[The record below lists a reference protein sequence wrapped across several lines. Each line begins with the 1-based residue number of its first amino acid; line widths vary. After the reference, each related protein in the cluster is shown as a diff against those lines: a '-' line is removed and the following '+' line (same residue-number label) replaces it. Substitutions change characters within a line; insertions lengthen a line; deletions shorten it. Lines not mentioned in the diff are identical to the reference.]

1 MSLKRRILI
10 VGHDV
15 TLAHLGRPL
24 TLANAAIDDGW
35 DVHLATSDRIDTIQH
50 DFTGPLHRL
59 TTVDPGRFARNL
71 AQGRPVFSARELEAQ
86 LAEDIELISATDPAL
101 IVGDFRLT
109 MGIASRLHGVG
120 YANLTNAYWSPWAQN
135 RFTVPD
141 LPVLRHLPS
150 ALSQALFDLARPVA
164 FAIHARPLRQLFV
177 RIGIKNPPD
186 SLQTAYTFG
195 DVQLFSDLPSVYA
208 GAQFPPSCR
217 FIGPVQWAPKTVR
230 PAWWNEALEHH
241 PLAYVCMGSSGNQ
254 NVLAKVVEALAGMG
268 VRSMVAGSPKALEH
282 SPAKAWVEP
291 FIDGA
296 EAAAIC
302 DIVVC
307 NGGSP
312 STYQALAAGKPVV
325 GICGNLDQYLNMH
338 HIGRAGAGLTLRSD
352 SLSRHRL
359 REAADLALNDP
370 AIRRAAQKLQ
380 GEIETHEAG
389 AAFTRFLRER
399 FEDSTPS

>member
-24 TLANAAIDDGW
+24 TLANAAMDDGW
-35 DVHLATSDRIDTIQH
+35 DVHLATSGRIDTIQH
-50 DFTGPLHRL
+50 DFTGRLHRL
-59 TTVDPGRFARNL
+59 TTVDPGRFAQNL
-71 AQGRPVFSARELEAQ
+71 AHGRPVFSAHELEAQ
-86 LAEDIELISATDPAL
+86 LAEDIELIKATDPAL

-109 MGIASRLHGVG
+109 MGIASRLRGVE
-120 YANLTNAYWSPWAQN
+120 YANLTNAYWSPWTQN
-135 RFTVPD
+135 HFTVPD

-150 ALSQALFDLARPVA
+150 TISQALFALARPIA
-164 FAIHARPLRQLFV
+164 FAMHARPLRQLFI
-177 RIGIKNPPD
+177 RSGIENPPD

-195 DVQLFSDLPSVYA
+195 DYQLFSDLPSVYS
-208 GAQFPPSCR
+208 GAQFPPTCR
-217 FIGPVQWAPKTVR
+217 FIGPVQWAPKTTR
-230 PAWWNEALEHH
+230 PAWWNDALAHR

-254 NVLAKVVEALAGMG
+254 NLLGKVVDALAGMG
-268 VRSMVAGSPKALEH
+268 VRSIVAGSPKTLEQ
-282 SPAKAWVEP
+282 SQAKAWVEP
-291 FIDGA
+291 VMNGA

-352 SLSRHRL
+352 SISRHRV
-359 REAADLALNDP
+359 REAAEHALNDP
-370 AIRRAAQKLQ
+370 AIRRAAQTLQ
-380 GEIETHEAG
+380 SEIQTHEAG